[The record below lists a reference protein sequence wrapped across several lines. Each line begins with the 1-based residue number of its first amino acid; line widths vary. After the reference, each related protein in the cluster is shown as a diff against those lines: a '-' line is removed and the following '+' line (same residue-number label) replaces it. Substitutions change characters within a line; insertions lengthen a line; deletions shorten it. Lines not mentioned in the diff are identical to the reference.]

1 MCKRI
6 LIAALSCALL
16 FAMPTVASSQAQQ
29 LSPTE
34 TVRQFYKSMREKKY
48 KEAFALSIY
57 KPAIDGLSAK
67 ELEELRPD
75 FERMAAE
82 IPDTMELS
90 GETISGELATVFVKV
105 KGDGKTEPEEKLAPI
120 PLMKANG
127 IWIIGDPQNQ
137 EIVKKG
143 GSKYFFDARINAH
156 HDDVQD
162 MLNRIT
168 LAQLYY
174 SQGHNG
180 LFGNMAELIGVGAVP
195 KDLETSASTGYIFHI
210 TRSADGKTWWAS
222 AEPALYGRSGKLS
235 FYLDAAGVR
244 SGDVGGKPLV
254 IKN

>member
-127 IWIIGDPQNQ
+127 AA
-137 EIVKKG
+137 G
-143 GSKYFFDARINAH
+143 GITGKPDRWVARSRSVIS
-156 HDDVQD
+156 
-162 MLNRIT
+162 R
-168 LAQLYY
+168 
-174 SQGHNG
+174 S
-180 LFGNMAELIGVGAVP
+180 P
-195 KDLETSASTGYIFHI
+195 W
-210 TRSADGKTWWAS
+210 RSARRTRTDGINSRTGVSS
-222 AEPALYGRSGKLS
+222 ATAPSCTMRES
-235 FYLDAAGVR
+235 AAAVN
-244 SGDVGGKPLV
+244 VLV
-254 IKN
+254 TDPI